1 MPNPTLHPD
10 YRGCCQT
17 AQLTATE
24 RHKLLNSLITMPIF
38 TAYGFLG
45 NQWWMLSNTLRTTPI
60 ATWSSGRFLAVESTN
75 FHLACA
81 MAHRHTLLAVHVS
94 LKGLPL
100 PSYAIFNSKLAKCS
114 LIVGLAF
121 QWDVSGGHVGIL
133 IGLGSGIYGLLGTDH
148 SLSQ

>member
-1 MPNPTLHPD
+1 MVDAIEHPPNHTNCH
-10 YRGCCQT
+10 
-17 AQLTATE
+17 
-24 RHKLLNSLITMPIF
+24 MV
-38 TAYGFLG
+38 
-45 NQWWMLSNTLRTTPI
+45 QWTI
-60 ATWSSGRFLAVESTN
+60 LAVESTN

-94 LKGLPL
+94 PKGLPL
-100 PSYAIFNSKLAKCS
+100 PSYAIYNSKLAKCS

-148 SLSQ
+148 SLL